1 MFSKDVDTVSTMQ
14 VIALAPE
21 EIEAELLRAAGGAAS
36 SFQRV
41 VDHAHGSY
49 STDLDAA
56 AWQLQTKGM

>member
-1 MFSKDVDTVSTMQ
+1 MT
-14 VIALAPE
+14 ALAAE
-21 EIEAELLRAAGGAAS
+21 EIEAELLEAANRAAS

-56 AWQLQTKGM
+56 AWQLQMKGE